1 MSTINL
7 EEVLQQFNLSA
18 DIEPYG
24 NGHINDTF
32 LVTPKK
38 YILQR
43 INISIFKNPD
53 ELMDNIEN
61 VTAFLKKKII
71 AAGGNPERE
80 TLTVIPSVHICYRDK
95 VHRKQ

>member
-7 EEVLQQFNLSA
+7 EEILQQFNLSA

-53 ELMDNIEN
+53 ELMD
-61 VTAFLKKKII
+61 TADFSSPHSPARGIILTMCGGKI
-71 AAGGNPERE
+71 
-80 TLTVIPSVHICYRDK
+80 VYRA
-95 VHRKQ
+95 

>member
-7 EEVLQQFNLSA
+7 EEILQQFNLSA

-43 INISIFKNPD
+43 INVSIFKNPD

-61 VTAFLKKKII
+61 VTSFLKEKII
-71 AAGGNPERE
+71 AAGEGADQAPLQNM
-80 TLTVIPSVHICYRDK
+80 
-95 VHRKQ
+95 